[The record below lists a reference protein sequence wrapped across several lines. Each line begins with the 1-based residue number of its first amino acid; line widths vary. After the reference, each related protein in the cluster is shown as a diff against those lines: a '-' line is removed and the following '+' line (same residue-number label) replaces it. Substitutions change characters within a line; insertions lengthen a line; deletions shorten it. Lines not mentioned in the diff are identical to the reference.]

1 MEGDQLKLL
10 EERIGKAI
18 DFIENLKS
26 REKLH
31 IQEKEELQERVD
43 SLEEEMKE
51 KNGTVD
57 ELKERVDS
65 LEEEMNEKNGTIDE
79 LKESQVFLKEKIETI
94 LGKLESWADM
104 VDVGG
109 YDLDTVPEPEGSDA
123 ASQPGNSFEDTKSV
137 FDEEEAAEPAEE
149 EIDTAQEDSS
159 LETSSFETSSLETSK
174 EDPAKSLFDID
185 EGEEAAE
192 QSPEDEESS
201 DDDDPKNRWPD
212 SGPIDES

>member
-31 IQEKEELQERVD
+31 IEEKEELQERVD

-51 KNGTVD
+51 KNGSI
-57 ELKERVDS
+57 E
-65 LEEEMNEKNGTIDE
+65 E

-109 YDLDTVPEPEGSDA
+109 YDLNTVPEPEGTDA
-123 ASQPGNSFEDTKSV
+123 ASSSENSIEDTETLP
-137 FDEEEAAEPAEE
+137 DGLEPAE

-159 LETSSFETSSLETSK
+159 LETSSLETSE
-174 EDPAKSLFDID
+174 EDPEESLFDTGD
-185 EGEEAAE
+185 GEEPAD
-192 QSPEDEESS
+192 QTHEDEEGS
-201 DDDDPKNRWPD
+201 DDDDLKNRWPD
-212 SGPIDES
+212 SGSIDES

>member
-18 DFIENLKS
+18 DFIEKLKS

-31 IQEKEELQERVD
+31 IEEKEELQERVD

-51 KNGTVD
+51 KN
-57 ELKERVDS
+57 DS
-65 LEEEMNEKNGTIDE
+65 IEE

-109 YDLDTVPEPEGSDA
+109 YDLNTVPEPEGSDA
-123 ASQPGNSFEDTKSV
+123 ASQSGNSFEDTETVS
-137 FDEEEAAEPAEE
+137 DEQEPEEPEEE
-149 EIDTAQEDSS
+149 EIDTALKDSS
-159 LETSSFETSSLETSK
+159 LETSE
-174 EDPAKSLFDID
+174 EDPGESLFDTG
-185 EGEEAAE
+185 EGEESAD
-192 QSPEDEESS
+192 QTTEDEESS
-201 DDDDPKNRWPD
+201 DDDDLKNRWPD
-212 SGPIDES
+212 SGSIDES

>member
-18 DFIENLKS
+18 DFIEKLKS

-31 IQEKEELQERVD
+31 NEEKEELQERAD

-51 KNGTVD
+51 KNGTI
-57 ELKERVDS
+57 E
-65 LEEEMNEKNGTIDE
+65 E

-123 ASQPGNSFEDTKSV
+123 ASQSGSAIEDTETV
-137 FDEEEAAEPAEE
+137 PDEQEPEEPEE
-149 EIDTAQEDSS
+149 EIDTGQEDSS
-159 LETSSFETSSLETSK
+159 LETSSLKTSE
-174 EDPAKSLFDID
+174 EDPGESLFDTGD
-185 EGEEAAE
+185 GEEPAD
-192 QSPEDEESS
+192 QTPEDE
-201 DDDDPKNRWPD
+201 
-212 SGPIDES
+212 

>member
-18 DFIENLKS
+18 DFIEKLKS

-31 IQEKEELQERVD
+31 IEEKEELQERVD

-51 KNGTVD
+51 KN
-57 ELKERVDS
+57 DS
-65 LEEEMNEKNGTIDE
+65 IEE

-109 YDLDTVPEPEGSDA
+109 YDLNTVPEPEGSDA
-123 ASQPGNSFEDTKSV
+123 ASQSGNSFEDTETVS
-137 FDEEEAAEPAEE
+137 DEQEPEEPEEE
-149 EIDTAQEDSS
+149 EIDTALKDSS
-159 LETSSFETSSLETSK
+159 LETSSLETSE
-174 EDPAKSLFDID
+174 EDPGESLFDTG
-185 EGEEAAE
+185 EGEESAD
-192 QSPEDEESS
+192 QTTEDEESS
-201 DDDDPKNRWPD
+201 DDDDLKNRWPD
-212 SGPIDES
+212 SGSIDES

>member
-18 DFIENLKS
+18 DFIEKLKS

-31 IQEKEELQERVD
+31 VEEKEELQERAD

-51 KNGTVD
+51 KNGTI
-57 ELKERVDS
+57 E
-65 LEEEMNEKNGTIDE
+65 E

-109 YDLDTVPEPEGSDA
+109 YDLNTVSEPEGSDA
-123 ASQPGNSFEDTKSV
+123 ASQSGNSIKDTETV
-137 FDEEEAAEPAEE
+137 PDEQEPEEPEE
-149 EIDTAQEDSS
+149 EIDTAQKDSSLEASS
-159 LETSSFETSSLETSK
+159 LETSEQ
-174 EDPAKSLFDID
+174 DPGESLFDTG
-185 EGEEAAE
+185 EGEESAD
-192 QSPEDEESS
+192 QTHEDEEGS
-201 DDDDPKNRWPD
+201 DDDDLKNKWPD
-212 SGPIDES
+212 SGSIDES

>member
-18 DFIENLKS
+18 DFIEKLKS

-31 IQEKEELQERVD
+31 IEEKEELQERVD

-51 KNGTVD
+51 KNGSI
-57 ELKERVDS
+57 E
-65 LEEEMNEKNGTIDE
+65 E

-109 YDLDTVPEPEGSDA
+109 YDLNTVPEPEGSDA
-123 ASQPGNSFEDTKSV
+123 ASQSGNSFEDTETVS
-137 FDEEEAAEPAEE
+137 DEQEPEEPEEE
-149 EIDTAQEDSS
+149 EIDTTLEDSSLKDSS
-159 LETSSFETSSLETSK
+159 LETSE
-174 EDPAKSLFDID
+174 EDSEESLFDTG
-185 EGEEAAE
+185 EGEESAD
-192 QSPEDEESS
+192 QTPEDEESS
-201 DDDDPKNRWPD
+201 DDDDLKNRWPD
-212 SGPIDES
+212 SGSIDES